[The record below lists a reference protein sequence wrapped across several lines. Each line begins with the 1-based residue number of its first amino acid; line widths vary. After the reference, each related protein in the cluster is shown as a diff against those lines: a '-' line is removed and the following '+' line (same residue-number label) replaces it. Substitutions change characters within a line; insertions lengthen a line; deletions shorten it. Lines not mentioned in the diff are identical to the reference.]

1 MPSKLDQK
9 IINLISQDIPLEK
22 APFKALASKLG
33 IKESVLLARIKAYK
47 KKGLMRKF
55 SASVN
60 HKKIGFNNNAMVVW
74 NIPDKLI
81 DSTGR
86 LMSSYPQ
93 ISHCY
98 QRIKAPGWDYNLYTM
113 IHGRT
118 KAECLAVV
126 RDISKKTACQD
137 YKVLFSAKEYK
148 KTPVKFTV

>member
-1 MPSKLDQK
+1 MPTKLDQK

-22 APFKALASKLG
+22 VPFKVLALKLG
-33 IKESVLLARIKAYK
+33 IGEQVLLTRIKAYK

-60 HKKIGFNNNAMVVW
+60 HKKIGFNSNAMVVW

-81 DSTGR
+81 ASTGK
-86 LMSSYPQ
+86 LMASYPQ

-118 KAECLAVV
+118 KAECLVV
-126 RDISKKTACQD
+126 VKDISKKTVCKD
-137 YKVLFSAKEYK
+137 YRILFSSKEYK
-148 KTPVKFTV
+148 KTAVKFI